1 MLNFTVGPVMSSDV
15 VRKIGGEQVPYF
27 RTSEFSNVMLENEKF
42 MLEYAKAP
50 VNSMKK
56 IGILTFHNACNYGA
70 FLQTKALSEFINEQ
84 CEREVYIVDY
94 KNKSIINDYSVRN
107 VFNFNQGLKTIIL
120 KLMRLPDILKR
131 NSIFNMYQK
140 DTFKLVKVNDI
151 SEYKISKV
159 VVGSDQVWNLELTG
173 GDLNYFLPF
182 VEPECRISYA
192 ASVGHV
198 GDNIDKKIFEE
209 KLSLF
214 DSISVREKELADMIN
229 SLNINKKAV
238 ICMDPV
244 FLKSKLA
251 WKEYI
256 ADTDININFPYILV
270 FIMGVSKQADYI
282 VRRALEVGKK
292 NNCQVILIGDQERWY
307 KYRQVKHFGVAT
319 PREFIKLIDSA
330 KCVFTNSF
338 HATAFS
344 IILNSSFY
352 TEMNISNNGRIESLL
367 NLAGLESRKMYDG
380 KLNSLYT
387 TKINW
392 DIVTKKLQPEIEKS
406 KKFLQ
411 VNL

>member
-1 MLNFTVGPVMSSDV
+1 
-15 VRKIGGEQVPYF
+15 
-27 RTSEFSNVMLENEKF
+27 
-42 MLEYAKAP
+42 
-50 VNSMKK
+50 MKK

-107 VFNFNQGLKTIIL
+107 VFNFNQGLKTTIL
-120 KLMRLPDILKR
+120 KIMRLPDILKR

-140 DTFKLVKVNDI
+140 ESFKLVKVNDI

-256 ADTDININFPYILV
+256 ADTEININLPYILV
-270 FIMGVSKQADYI
+270 FIMGVVIMFLVRYI
-282 VRRALEVGKK
+282 DVNKTIHMKIKKTIIIGSIAIGTMLIVTYYCNNKALQSISLCITVIYAMVTNIDMLRLGIELVKK
-292 NNCQVILIGDQERWY
+292 RLYNKNDRGI
-307 KYRQVKHFGVAT
+307 
-319 PREFIKLIDSA
+319 
-330 KCVFTNSF
+330 
-338 HATAFS
+338 
-344 IILNSSFY
+344 
-352 TEMNISNNGRIESLL
+352 NGR
-367 NLAGLESRKMYDG
+367 
-380 KLNSLYT
+380 
-387 TKINW
+387 
-392 DIVTKKLQPEIEKS
+392 KKK
-406 KKFLQ
+406 
-411 VNL
+411 